1 LYSTEDI
8 PDFPVV
14 AKLFI
19 IHKDSLFLRL
29 AEIRNTRV
37 FSSITD
43 INEALSLTNEPQTL
57 LNTALDTLSDAM
69 GVECCWIQTLHSR
82 KHTLSFVANRGFT
95 PEMQSEIKTMNPDNS
110 FNEQIIGM
118 GQKIVIPDLS
128 NDGMY
133 GLSSFRDA
141 GYKWLIAVPLMTYRV
156 HGLLGMASRKKKQL
170 QRETP
175 DLALVI
181 AGLIGSALNRSY
193 LFQKTVMQKKSV
205 PVTPEITRTDVDN
218 PVGKPVRETNNQPD
232 DKPVLEI
239 PKEPETE
246 STATKNVDR
255 PAEDAFHQHS
265 RKMERFRRSH
275 Q

>member
-1 LYSTEDI
+1 MRFT
-8 PDFPVV
+8 
-14 AKLFI
+14 K
-19 IHKDSLFLRL
+19 
-29 AEIRNTRV
+29 IRNTRV

-133 GLSSFRDA
+133 GLSSFREA
-141 GYKWLIAVPLMTYRV
+141 GYKWLVAVPLMTYRV

-193 LFQKTVMQKKSV
+193 LFQKTIMQKKTA
-205 PVTPEITRTDVDN
+205 PVTPDLISTNVSEPDDKCVL
-218 PVGKPVRETNNQPD
+218 ETSQKPD
-232 DKPVLEI
+232 DKPVQETNDQPSDEPMLEI
-239 PKEPETE
+239 LKGPEAE
-246 STATKNVDR
+246 STGTEIVDK
-255 PAEDAFHQHS
+255 PTEDAFHQHT

>member
-1 LYSTEDI
+1 
-8 PDFPVV
+8 
-14 AKLFI
+14 
-19 IHKDSLFLRL
+19 
-29 AEIRNTRV
+29 
-37 FSSITD
+37 
-43 INEALSLTNEPQTL
+43 
-57 LNTALDTLSDAM
+57 
-69 GVECCWIQTLHSR
+69 
-82 KHTLSFVANRGFT
+82 
-95 PEMQSEIKTMNPDNS
+95 MQSEIKTMNPDHS

-170 QRETP
+170 QRETS

-205 PVTPEITRTDVDN
+205 PVTLEIISTNVD
-218 PVGKPVRETNNQPD
+218 KPD
-232 DKPVLEI
+232 DKPVLETNKKPDNKPI
-239 PKEPETE
+239 LETHEKPDDKPVMKTREEPETE
-246 STATKNVDR
+246 PTTTEISDR
-255 PAEDAFHQHS
+255 PKEDAFHKHT